1 MALLRLARLD
11 AERQKKV
18 FEEFMTHCTLVKAIQ
33 MNLITQSIIE

>member
-1 MALLRLARLD
+1 MALLRLARLE
-11 AERQKKV
+11 AERQKS